1 MQSPGAGIE
10 NVLFKN
16 IVYNGTKAE
25 LSMIAGYDSS
35 RLVKNITFENLL
47 INGKRLPI
55 TCPVSRPGIKQGYGP
70 DIYWRTCGK
79 CSI

>member
-47 INGKRLPI
+47 INGKKI
-55 TCPVSRPGIKQGYGP
+55 TDNMPGKPAWYKTGIWPGYLLENM
-70 DIYWRTCGK
+70 WK
-79 CSI
+79 M